1 MTESDIKKSDFA
13 TEFNFDDIRAFYDD
27 EVQDVTK
34 KLIHDPIFMTLIN
47 YLWPDMT
54 FDDVKKKAE
63 KVNGNIDFQLEFMH
77 GAIRRILEISSNGLS
92 CSGFDQLDPKK
103 AYLFVGNHRD
113 ILLDAAIL
121 QVLLVEHGLPTTEIT
136 FGSNLKEK
144 GFVTDFGKLNRMF
157 TVQREGTSKE
167 LYEIS
172 RKLSAYIRHT
182 ITDKRV
188 SVWIA
193 QRNGRTKDGYDTT
206 QSGLLKMLN
215 ISGNKSFSE
224 NFSQLNIVPL
234 TISYEYEPCDHLKT
248 QELYL
253 SSLHTKYTKAQG
265 EDLNSIVTGIKQPKG
280 RIHMTAG
287 APLSEK
293 ELQYLDKI
301 PNENE
306 KVKALTAIL
315 DKRIHHDY
323 KLHPVNHIACDILHD
338 TNIFEAFY
346 SPEEKN
352 NFVKYM
358 EQQTSLIEGEK
369 EMLQSIFLKI
379 YAQPTIN
386 KIHLNEQTAF

>member
-1 MTESDIKKSDFA
+1 MTESGVKKSDFA
-13 TEFNFDDIRAFYDD
+13 LAFNFEDIRAFYDQ
-27 EVQDVTK
+27 EVQDVMK
-34 KLIHDPIFMTLIN
+34 RMIHDPLFMTLIN
-47 YLWPDMT
+47 YLWPEMT
-54 FDDVKKKAE
+54 FEDVKQKAE
-63 KVNGNIDFQLEFMH
+63 RIKGNMDFQLEFMH
-77 GAIRRILEISSNGLS
+77 GAIRKILERSSTGLS
-92 CSGFDQLDPKK
+92 CSGFEQLDPKK

-121 QVLLVEHGLPTTEIT
+121 QVLLVEHGLPTSEIT

-144 GFVTDFGKLNRMF
+144 GFITDFGRLNRMF
-157 TVQREGTSKE
+157 TVMREGTSKE

-182 ITDKRV
+182 VVDKGV

-193 QRNGRTKDGYDTT
+193 QRNGRTKDGFDVT

-224 NFSQLNIVPL
+224 NFAQLNLVPL
-234 TISYEYEPCDHLKT
+234 TVSYEYEPCDHLKT

-253 SSLHTKYTKAQG
+253 SSLHTKYTKAEG
-265 EDLNSIVTGIKQPKG
+265 EDLNSIITGIKQPKG
-280 RIHMTAG
+280 KVHMTVG
-287 APLSEK
+287 TPIGEK
-293 ELQYLDKI
+293 EYQYLDKI
-301 PNENE
+301 PNEND
-306 KVKALTAIL
+306 KIRALTAIL
-315 DKRIHHDY
+315 DRRIHHDY

-352 NFVKYM
+352 NFLKYM
-358 EQQTSLIEGEK
+358 NHKLSMIEGEK
-369 EMLQSIFLKI
+369 ESLQTIFLKM

-386 KIHLNEQTAF
+386 KIHLNEQSSF

>member
-1 MTESDIKKSDFA
+1 MTEKDTPKSDFA
-13 TEFNFDDIRAFYDD
+13 TEYDFEDIRAFYDD

-34 KLIHDPIFMTLIN
+34 KLILDPVFMPLIN
-47 YLWPDMT
+47 YLWEDMT
-54 FDDVKKKAE
+54 FEDVQKKAD
-63 KVNGNIDFQLEFMH
+63 KVNGNVDFQLEFMH
-77 GAIRRILEISSNGLS
+77 GAIRRIIEMSSTGLTS
-92 CSGFDQLDPKK
+92 SGFELLDPKK
-103 AYLFVGNHRD
+103 SYLFVGNHRD

-121 QVLLVEHGLPTTEIT
+121 QVLLVEHGLPTSEIT

-182 ITDKRV
+182 IVDKVV

-193 QRNGRTKDGYDTT
+193 QRNGRTKDGFDTT

-224 NFSQLNIVPL
+224 NFAQLNIVPL
-234 TISYEYEPCDHLKT
+234 TISYEYEPCDDLKT
-248 QELYL
+248 AELYL

-265 EDLNSIVTGIKQPKG
+265 EDLNSVITGIKQFKG
-280 RIHMTAG
+280 RIHMSVG
-287 APLSEK
+287 APIEEK
-293 ELQYLDKI
+293 EYQYIDKI
-301 PNENE
+301 PNEND
-306 KVKALTAIL
+306 KIKALTTMI

-323 KLHPVNHIACDILHD
+323 KLYPVNHIACDILQE
-338 TNIFEAFY
+338 TNLFESFY
-346 SPEEKN
+346 SPEEKS
-352 NFVKYM
+352 NFIKYM
-358 EQQTSLIEGEK
+358 EEKIAGIKGENDV
-369 EMLQSIFLKI
+369 LRSIFLKL

-386 KIHLNEQTAF
+386 KIHL

>member
-1 MTESDIKKSDFA
+1 MNENDTPRSDFA
-13 TEFNFDDIRAFYDD
+13 KGIDFDDIRAFYDD

-34 KLIHDPIFMTLIN
+34 KLIRDPIFMTLIN
-47 YLWPDMT
+47 YLWEDMT
-54 FDDVKKKAE
+54 FKDVEAKAE

-77 GAIRRILEISSNGLS
+77 GAIRRIMEMSSAGLS
-92 CSGFDQLDPKK
+92 SSGFEKLDPKK
-103 AYLFVGNHRD
+103 AYLFIGNHRD

-121 QVLLVEHGLPTTEIT
+121 QVLLVEHGLPTSEIT

-167 LYEIS
+167 LYQIS
-172 RKLSAYIRHT
+172 KKLSAYIRHT
-182 ITDKRV
+182 IVDKNV

-215 ISGNKSFSE
+215 ISGTKSFSE
-224 NFSQLNIVPL
+224 NFAQINVVPL

-253 SSLHTKYTKAQG
+253 SGLHTKYTKAQG
-265 EDLNSIVTGIKQPKG
+265 EDLNSIVTGIKQFKG
-280 RIHMTAG
+280 RIHMSVGT
-287 APLSEK
+287 PIEQK
-293 ELQYLDKI
+293 EYQYIDKI
-301 PNENE
+301 ENEND
-306 KVKALTAIL
+306 KIRALTTMI

-323 KLHPVNHIACDILHD
+323 KLHPVNHIACDMLHD
-338 TNIFEAFY
+338 TNLFESFY
-346 SPEEKN
+346 SAEEKN
-352 NFVKYM
+352 DFIKYM
-358 EQQTSLIEGEK
+358 EEKIGMIEGEK
-369 EMLQSIFLKI
+369 DVLRSIFLKM

-386 KIHLNEQTAF
+386 KIHLNESK

>member
-1 MTESDIKKSDFA
+1 MNEQDITKSDFA
-13 TEFNFDDIRAFYDD
+13 KEMNFDDIRAFYDD

-34 KLIHDPIFMTLIN
+34 KLIYDPIFMTLIN
-47 YLWPDMT
+47 YLWKDMT
-54 FDDVKKKAE
+54 FEDVKAKAD
-63 KVNGNIDFQLEFMH
+63 KVNGNIDFQMEFMH
-77 GAIRRILEISSNGLS
+77 GAIRRVIEMSASGLS
-92 CSGFDQLDPKK
+92 SSGFELLDPNK

-121 QVLLVEHGLPTTEIT
+121 QVLLVEHDLPTSEIT

-172 RKLSAYIRHT
+172 KKLSAYIRHT
-182 ITDKRV
+182 IIDKNV

-215 ISGNKSFSE
+215 ISGKKNFSE
-224 NFSQLNIVPL
+224 NFAQLSIVPL

-253 SSLHTKYTKAQG
+253 SGLHTKYTKAQG
-265 EDLNSIVTGIKQPKG
+265 EDLNSIITGIKQFKG
-280 RIHMTAG
+280 QIHMSVG
-287 APLSEK
+287 APIEQK
-293 ELQYLDKI
+293 EYQYIDNITNENDKI
-301 PNENE
+301 
-306 KVKALTAIL
+306 KALTNMI

-323 KLHPVNHIACDILHD
+323 KLYPVNHIACDILHE
-338 TNIFEAFY
+338 TNLFESFY
-346 SPEEKN
+346 SAEEKS
-352 NFVKYM
+352 NFVKYVEERISM
-358 EQQTSLIEGEK
+358 IDGEK
-369 EMLQSIFLKI
+369 DVLRNIFLKM

-386 KIHLNEQTAF
+386 KLHLTEPK